1 MTLLLSIDPGKAT
14 GIALGEYHKDI
25 PYRLGNAW
33 IIHGGVDGFI
43 EFMIEHS
50 LFYAV
55 DQVVCERFVARDN
68 GWVAD
73 IEAKAIEGALKA
85 IMYGTPIAFQ
95 DRNAKVLVPDS
106 VLKEHGL
113 WQTGSMVG
121 HTDGR
126 DANDAIIHA
135 LGWLMRRSHLS
146 TLEFYF
152 GDVSDEK

>member
-1 MTLLLSIDPGKAT
+1 MLLLSIDPGQAT
-14 GIALGEYHKDI
+14 GVALGSYTSTT
-25 PYRLGNAW
+25 PYMLERAW
-33 IIHGGVDGFI
+33 IVHGGVDGFI
-43 EFMIEHS
+43 DFMLEQS
-50 LFYAV
+50 LFYKI

-73 IEAKAIEGALKA
+73 IEAKAIEGAVKA
-85 IMYGTPIAFQ
+85 LMYGTPIAFQ
-95 DRNAKVLVPDS
+95 DRNAKVLVPDD
-106 VLKEHGL
+106 VLKKHGL

-135 LGWLMRRSHLS
+135 LGWLARRSHMPS
-146 TLEFYF
+146 LEFYF

>member
-1 MTLLLSIDPGKAT
+1 MLLLSIDPGQAT
-14 GIALGEYHKDI
+14 GIALGSYTNTT
-25 PYRLGNAW
+25 PYKLERAW
-33 IIHGGVDGFI
+33 IVHGGVDGFI
-43 EFMIEHS
+43 DFMLEQS

-73 IEAKAIEGALKA
+73 IEAKAIEGAVKA
-85 IMYGTPIAFQ
+85 LMYGTPIAFQ

-126 DANDAIIHA
+126 DANDSLQHSI
-135 LGWLMRRSHLS
+135 GWLVRRHHIP
-146 TLEFYF
+146 TIEKYF
-152 GDVSDEK
+152 PDDDV